1 MVQRRTKA
9 SSRCT
14 AAPRRDGPLQP
25 WQTVGALRPRGAHMG
40 RPERDVAM
48 IESYDE
54 AVWQQCAPM
63 QMLAKLDSA
72 ILESRRLPVNIT

>member
-1 MVQRRTKA
+1 
-9 SSRCT
+9 
-14 AAPRRDGPLQP
+14 
-25 WQTVGALRPRGAHMG
+25 MG